1 MYIALTILAVQT
13 ILFWLIV
20 VILYRLKS
28 KFTLIPLYAYLAILT
43 LLTHNLSD
51 LGFSIVAGD
60 LFFLIS
66 SVSFFTTLMFTT
78 LFLYLFEGPRAGR
91 LALGVILGSSFFYI
105 LTTYLLSQ
113 QADTSGWVEL
123 TWSTAASYF
132 WSLLAIIIDVF
143 LLAILWELWS
153 KIKKLNFLVKIFL
166 VTLTVLVVDTFIFTT
181 GVFGNSELYLSMLKG
196 NLAVR
201 LILSIIAAPLIAL
214 LLKSGGYAEEKR
226 QKPKN
231 FWEIFN
237 FRSDLEA
244 RISSLEKTIK
254 EKKELESQLESA
266 KETYELVIAGSGAGI
281 WDWDIAGQRLN
292 FSPRFCQLLGFK
304 PGSLTPDLSSFKRL
318 FHPEDLNRT
327 FELIDT
333 CFKTGRP
340 FETEFRLK
348 NQDGSFRWFAAT
360 GITKY
365 DADRRP
371 IRIVGS
377 IIDIDAKKQAEITV
391 RKKIAELTK
400 LNQIMIDREIKMVEL
415 KKEIEQLEK

>member
-201 LILSIIAAPLIAL
+201 VILSLIAAPLIAL

-226 QKPKN
+226 QKPKK

-237 FRSDLEA
+237 FR
-244 RISSLEKTIK
+244 
-254 EKKELESQLESA
+254 
-266 KETYELVIAGSGAGI
+266 
-281 WDWDIAGQRLN
+281 
-292 FSPRFCQLLGFK
+292 
-304 PGSLTPDLSSFKRL
+304 
-318 FHPEDLNRT
+318 
-327 FELIDT
+327 
-333 CFKTGRP
+333 
-340 FETEFRLK
+340 
-348 NQDGSFRWFAAT
+348 
-360 GITKY
+360 
-365 DADRRP
+365 
-371 IRIVGS
+371 
-377 IIDIDAKKQAEITV
+377 
-391 RKKIAELTK
+391 
-400 LNQIMIDREIKMVEL
+400 
-415 KKEIEQLEK
+415 